1 MDFAALIIGLRA
13 VHILGGVIWAGGT
26 IAVAFFAGPAAS
38 ASGTYSTARL
48 KAMRTSQKR
57 TAIWTG
63 VSALLA
69 ILAGLGLFGELHV
82 GAQGPGE
89 VVLGI
94 GALAAILSFP
104 AGAVIGAPSR
114 RKLSKMLK
122 QLITDNREPRGDE
135 VTEITRA
142 RVRVVLAARVTAG
155 FLIVAVICMAIWRY
169 L

>member
-1 MDFAALIIGLRA
+1 MGFATSILVLRA
-13 VHILGGVIWAGGT
+13 IHILGGVIWAGGT

-48 KAMRTSQKR
+48 KAMRSSQKR

-69 ILAGLGLFGELHV
+69 ILAGLGLFGELHM

-89 VVLGI
+89 MVLGI
-94 GALAAILSFP
+94 GALIAILSFP
-104 AGAVIGAPSR
+104 AGAIIGASSR
-114 RKLSKMLK
+114 RKISKMLE
-122 QLITDNREPRGDE
+122 QLISENREPRPDE
-135 VTEITRA
+135 AVEITRA
-142 RVRVVLAARVTAG
+142 RTRVVLAARVTAG
-155 FLIVAVICMAIWRY
+155 FLIVAVLCMAIWRY